1 MSYCADYTVGQYD
14 DWYLPSKDE
23 LNQLYVNR
31 AAIGGFEGDDYWS
44 STEDDASSAW
54 FQNFSSGVQSSFVK
68 SNTHY
73 VRAVRAF

>member
-23 LNQLYVNR
+23 LNQLYQQQT
-31 AAIGGFEGDDYWS
+31 AIGGFEGDWYWS
-44 STEDDASSAW
+44 STENDSRYAWVQDFNFGNQNYSYKDAT
-54 FQNFSSGVQSSFVK
+54 F
-68 SNTHY
+68 Y